1 MPCGTSRGILEFYKV
16 ETEEALQEIIPRQVR
31 LEPAE
36 IGRREERKRKDAEVV
51 GGKRH
56 RWLFAMQ
63 VIWGPCFT
71 PMALAVQ
78 NDEL

>member
-1 MPCGTSRGILEFYKV
+1 MFDAHYFHVLCPRPNLGILPCGTSRGILECYKV

-51 GGKRH
+51 GGEGH
-56 RWLFAMQ
+56 
-63 VIWGPCFT
+63 
-71 PMALAVQ
+71 
-78 NDEL
+78 